1 MTPEPFLFG
10 ILTVLG
16 SYLLAVTSSYFQN
29 KRKDPLR
36 SFKPFNLKNHGSFFQ
51 KNKRVHKQSDSN

>member
-16 SYLLAVTSSYFQN
+16 SYLLAVVVNNITDS
-29 KRKDPLR
+29 KKDPLR
-36 SFKPFNLKNHGSFFQ
+36 NFQPFNFKYYAKFFS
-51 KNKRVHKQSDSN
+51 KNKRGNR